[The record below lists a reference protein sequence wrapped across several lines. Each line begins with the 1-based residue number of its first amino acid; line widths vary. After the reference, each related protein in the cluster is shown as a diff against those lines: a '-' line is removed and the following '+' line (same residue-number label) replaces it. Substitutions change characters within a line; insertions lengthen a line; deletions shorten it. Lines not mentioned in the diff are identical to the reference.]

1 MGGVA
6 LRSHAASAGG
16 SDPIPL
22 ARARAGERVRL
33 VRTHAGRGLQA
44 HLASLGLLPGCV
56 FSVVTADPQGPV
68 IVALGESRVALGRGM
83 AHKIFVEPVP
93 A

>member
-1 MGGVA
+1 MGGAA
-6 LRSHAASAGG
+6 LSCGAAPGG
-16 SDPIPL
+16 GGDPIPL
-22 ARARAGERVRL
+22 ARARAGERVRV
-33 VRTHAGRGLQA
+33 VRTEAGRGLQA

-56 FSVVTADPQGPV
+56 FSVVSADPRGPV